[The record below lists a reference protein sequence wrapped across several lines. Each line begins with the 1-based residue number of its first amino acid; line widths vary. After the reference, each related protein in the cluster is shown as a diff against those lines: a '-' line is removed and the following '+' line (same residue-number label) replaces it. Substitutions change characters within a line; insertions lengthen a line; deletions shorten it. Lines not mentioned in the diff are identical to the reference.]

1 MKTELI
7 AIANDR
13 DYRAARSLVAALM
26 TSRRAGDIVRLRAQA
41 ALVEAY
47 ENERVPVRAVDP
59 VEAIKFRMDQM
70 GLAPADLVPI
80 IGSRSKV
87 SEVLNRKRR
96 LSLGMIR
103 RLHRELDIPADIL
116 IKAA

>member
-7 AIANDR
+7 AIANER
-13 DYRAARSLVAALM
+13 DYRAARSLVSTLM
-26 TSRRAGDIVRLRAQA
+26 ASRKASDVIRLRAQA
-41 ALVEAY
+41 SLIEAY
-47 ENERVPVRAVDP
+47 ENECAPVRAVDP
-59 VEAIKFRMDQM
+59 VEAIKFRMEQM

-103 RLHRELDIPADIL
+103 RLHRELDIPAESL

>member
-13 DYRAARSLVAALM
+13 DYREARGLVATLM
-26 TSRRAGDIVRLRAQA
+26 TSRKAADIVRLRAQA

>member
-13 DYRAARSLVAALM
+13 DYREARSLVATLM
-26 TSRRAGDIVRLRAQA
+26 TSRKAADIVRLRAQA
-41 ALVEAY
+41 ALIEAY

-59 VEAIKFRMDQM
+59 VEAIKFRMEQM

-103 RLHRELDIPADIL
+103 RLHRELDIPAESL

>member
-7 AIANDR
+7 AIANER
-13 DYRAARSLVAALM
+13 DYRAARDLVSALM
-26 TSRRAGDIVRLRAQA
+26 TSRKAADVLRLRAQA
-41 ALVEAY
+41 SLIEAY
-47 ENERVPVRAVDP
+47 ENERAPVRAVDP

-103 RLHRELDIPADIL
+103 RLHRELDIPAEVL